1 MRNSLSVI
9 YDYVNKHAYPI
20 LLALFV
26 IWVLVGVFPLQC
38 YETDGQVITFGCDV
52 TYREGWS
59 LPPLYTYE
67 YRQQPLITIL
77 ITALKHVLPFFTCE
91 QIYYVFTV
99 LCSFAFLIGCVEFG
113 QRIVKTSRT
122 RLLIAAMLLPEM
134 YAIAMYSNSAIP
146 AAALMIW
153 ALILTMKQKH
163 WQSVLLL
170 CLATWFR
177 IDIVTVYPVILPL
190 LYFNGRSFKQSFWL
204 AAAYALA
211 IIVISLSGFWLM
223 NAQVLGTVGLYEK
236 WNNIVTPMQRFF
248 AIFGYYSLTYF
259 ILLPLGIFAITR
271 SKRWKELFV
280 VLLPIVVLHIVMAE
294 FGNASKHFLY
304 DAPFAIIAGVRALQ
318 WLEDV
323 LSRRCFLKWACIILA
338 ILLMTVSVR
347 QQRRDVTWLQAN
359 PLNSIGIALPLT
371 SIEIGGR
378 EVSLALGAGPQIFT
392 GDEMMLATGHF
403 FYSWYI
409 HSIKAVLKDWRIQQ
423 KAVLDTIP
431 TSNILTFEYG
441 ASAPSA
447 MEYMTEHYR
456 FCYEKEKPW
465 RYEFTVYNPE
475 RRLHYWRV
483 YLTEVE
489 QYNEKFVSYIDTLSS
504 VIPKNE
510 EGYVLTAPEH
520 FGFARFL
527 DEIAKTG
534 KVEKKADNL
543 YKIIRK

>member
-1 MRNSLSVI
+1 MRNSLSVV
-9 YDYVNKHAYPI
+9 YDFVNKHTYLI
-20 LLALFV
+20 LLTLFV

-38 YETDGQVITFGCDV
+38 YETDGQVITFGCDI

-77 ITALKHVLPFFTCE
+77 MTALKHIMPFFATE
-91 QIYYVFTV
+91 QIYYVFSV
-99 LCSFAFLIGCVEFG
+99 LCSFIFLIGCIEFG
-113 QRIVKTSRT
+113 RMIAQTSRT

-153 ALILTMKQKH
+153 ALILTLKQKH
-163 WQSVLLL
+163 WQSILLL

-177 IDIVTVYPVILPL
+177 IDIVTVYPVVLPL
-190 LYFNGRSFKQSFWL
+190 LYFSGKSFKQSFWQ
-204 AAAYALA
+204 AVAYGVA
-211 IIVISLSGFWLM
+211 IVVISLSGFWLM

-248 AIFGYYSLTYF
+248 AIFGYYSLVYF
-259 ILLPLGIFAITR
+259 ILLPLGIFAIVR

-280 VLLPIVVLHIVMAE
+280 VLLPIVVLHTVMAE

-304 DAPFAIIAGVRALQ
+304 NAPFVIIAGTRALQ
-318 WLEDV
+318 WLEEV
-323 LSRRCFLKWACIILA
+323 LSKRTALKWACIIMA

-347 QQRRDVTWLQAN
+347 QQRKNVEWLQAN
-359 PLNSIGIALPLT
+359 PLNSIGIAAPLT
-371 SIEIGGR
+371 SVEIGGR

-392 GDEMMLATGHF
+392 GDEYMLATGHF
-403 FYSWYI
+403 FYSWYV
-409 HSIKAVLKDWRIQQ
+409 HSIKEILKDWRIQQ

-447 MEYMTEHYR
+447 MEYMTEQYH
-456 FCYEKEKPW
+456 FCMEENMPW
-465 RYEFTVYNPE
+465 RYEFTVYNPQ
-475 RRLHYWRV
+475 RKLHYWRV
-483 YLTEVE
+483 YLKEAE
-489 QYNEKFVSYIDTLSS
+489 QYNEKFISYIDTLSS
-504 VIPKNE
+504 VIPQQE

-527 DEIAKTG
+527 DEIVKTG

>member
-122 RLLIAAMLLPEM
+122 KLLIAAMLLPEM

-190 LYFNGRSFKQSFWL
+190 LYFSGKSFKQSFWL

-280 VLLPIVVLHIVMAE
+280 VLLPIVVLHTVMAE

-359 PLNSIGIALPLT
+359 PLSRYWYSIA
-371 SIEIGGR
+371 
-378 EVSLALGAGPQIFT
+378 F
-392 GDEMMLATGHF
+392 D
-403 FYSWYI
+403 FY
-409 HSIKAVLKDWRIQQ
+409 
-423 KAVLDTIP
+423 
-431 TSNILTFEYG
+431 
-441 ASAPSA
+441 
-447 MEYMTEHYR
+447 
-456 FCYEKEKPW
+456 
-465 RYEFTVYNPE
+465 
-475 RRLHYWRV
+475 
-483 YLTEVE
+483 
-489 QYNEKFVSYIDTLSS
+489 
-504 VIPKNE
+504 
-510 EGYVLTAPEH
+510 
-520 FGFARFL
+520 
-527 DEIAKTG
+527 
-534 KVEKKADNL
+534 
-543 YKIIRK
+543 

>member
-1 MRNSLSVI
+1 MRNSLSVV
-9 YDYVNKHAYPI
+9 YDFVNKHTYPI
-20 LLALFV
+20 LLTLFV
-26 IWVLVGVFPLQC
+26 VWVLVGVFPLQC
-38 YETDGQVITFGCDV
+38 YEADGQVITLGCDV
-52 TYREGWS
+52 TYREGWT

-77 ITALKHVLPFFTCE
+77 MTALKHMMPFFATE
-91 QIYYVFTV
+91 QIYYVFSV
-99 LCSFAFLIGCVEFG
+99 LCSFIFLIGCIEFG
-113 QRIVKTSRT
+113 RMIAQTSRT

-153 ALILTMKQKH
+153 ALILILKQKH
-163 WQSVLLL
+163 WQAVLML

-177 IDIVTVYPVILPL
+177 IDIVTVYPVVLPL
-190 LYFNGRSFKQSFWL
+190 LYFSGKSFKQSFWQ
-204 AAAYALA
+204 AVAYGVAVV
-211 IIVISLSGFWLM
+211 VISLSGFWLM

-248 AIFGYYSLTYF
+248 AIFGYYSLAYF
-259 ILLPLGIFAITR
+259 ILLPLGIFAITK

-280 VLLPIVVLHIVMAE
+280 VLLPIVVLHTVMAE

-304 DAPFAIIAGVRALQ
+304 NAPFVIIAGVRALQ
-318 WLEDV
+318 WLEEV
-323 LSRRCFLKWACIILA
+323 LSKRTVLKWVCIIMA

-347 QQRRDVTWLQAN
+347 QQRKGVEWLQAN
-359 PLNSIGIALPLT
+359 PLNSIGIAVPLT
-371 SIEIGGR
+371 SVEIGGR
-378 EVSLALGAGPQIFT
+378 EVALALGAGPQIFT
-392 GDEMMLATGHF
+392 GDEYMLGTGHF
-403 FYSWYI
+403 FYSWYV
-409 HSIKAVLKDWRIQQ
+409 HSIKEVLKDWRIQQ

-456 FCYEKEKPW
+456 FSQEKNMPW
-465 RYEFTVYNPE
+465 KYEFSVYNSQ
-475 RRLHYWRV
+475 RKLHYWRV
-483 YLTEVE
+483 YLKEVE
-489 QYNEKFVSYIDTLSS
+489 QNNEKFVSYIDTLSS
-504 VIPKNE
+504 VIPEKE
-510 EGYVLTAPEH
+510 DGYVLTAPEH

-527 DEIAKTG
+527 DEIVKTG

>member
-122 RLLIAAMLLPEM
+122 KLLIAAMLLPEM

-177 IDIVTVYPVILPL
+177 VDIVTVYPVILPL

-204 AAAYALA
+204 AGTGHHCD
-211 IIVISLSGFWLM
+211 IV
-223 NAQVLGTVGLYEK
+223 VGLLADECPGVG
-236 WNNIVTPMQRFF
+236 N
-248 AIFGYYSLTYF
+248 GG
-259 ILLPLGIFAITR
+259 PL
-271 SKRWKELFV
+271 
-280 VLLPIVVLHIVMAE
+280 
-294 FGNASKHFLY
+294 
-304 DAPFAIIAGVRALQ
+304 
-318 WLEDV
+318 
-323 LSRRCFLKWACIILA
+323 
-338 ILLMTVSVR
+338 
-347 QQRRDVTWLQAN
+347 
-359 PLNSIGIALPLT
+359 
-371 SIEIGGR
+371 
-378 EVSLALGAGPQIFT
+378 
-392 GDEMMLATGHF
+392 
-403 FYSWYI
+403 
-409 HSIKAVLKDWRIQQ
+409 
-423 KAVLDTIP
+423 
-431 TSNILTFEYG
+431 
-441 ASAPSA
+441 
-447 MEYMTEHYR
+447 
-456 FCYEKEKPW
+456 
-465 RYEFTVYNPE
+465 
-475 RRLHYWRV
+475 
-483 YLTEVE
+483 
-489 QYNEKFVSYIDTLSS
+489 
-504 VIPKNE
+504 
-510 EGYVLTAPEH
+510 
-520 FGFARFL
+520 
-527 DEIAKTG
+527 
-534 KVEKKADNL
+534 
-543 YKIIRK
+543 